1 MLRGLKLGTKLRLAN
16 IILLLFSFILIGVT
30 TYLNINKQNNT
41 YHKKR
46 FERKEQALLKEVEYH
61 LLSKAEYVTEENF
74 IENFVR
80 FTRIRSDINKLDINF
95 YNLDGELLINSNPER
110 FKHFEL
116 PLILS
121 QSITTKVLLSKRQL
135 IEEIDTPNGKYFSSF
150 FLIKNKRNEN
160 LAILNIPY
168 FDFNEVKRSDI
179 QWFLEDLLIIYLF
192 LFILAFFLSYFLSK
206 LITEPLRSLSERIN
220 KLGIDGQNKELNWQ
234 VDDEIGVLIN
244 EYNKTSIKLKESA
257 ELLAQKERESAW
269 REMAKQVAHEV
280 KNPLTPMKLQVQY
293 LQQSLKADD
302 PKFQEKLTD
311 FSEALV
317 EQIDNMTNIANEF
330 SNFASLPKLKF
341 EHFELFSLLKQLRD
355 FYQGQGLKF
364 DQTFQNCQITGDK
377 HQLQRVFNNLI
388 KNAFQSIEEGKIA
401 EIVLTYE
408 RSEDKV
414 YIRLK
419 DNGSGISPELQQ
431 RIFEPKFTT
440 KNSGKGLGLA
450 MSKSIIEAHG
460 GEISIKSERHVGSE
474 FTVILP
480 LLILNKNT

>member
-1 MLRGLKLGTKLRLAN
+1 MMLRGLKLGTKLRLAN

-269 REMAKQVAHEV
+269 REMAKQVAHEI
-280 KNPLTPMKLQVQY
+280 KNPLTPMRLSVQHLLRSY
-293 LQQSLKADD
+293 DAND
-302 PKFQEKLTD
+302 PKSEDKLKRVAN
-311 FSEALV
+311 SII
-317 EQIDNMTNIANEF
+317 EQIDALTNIANEF
-330 SNFASLPKLKF
+330 SNFAKMPRPSEEKLDIIALVRSAKQVF
-341 EHFELFSLLKQLRD
+341 VTGEITVQVVTELEDALIRADRNQM
-355 FYQGQGLKF
+355 
-364 DQTFQNCQITGDK
+364 I
-377 HQLQRVFNNLI
+377 RVFNNLI
-388 KNAFQSIEEGKIA
+388 KNAIQA
-401 EIVLTYE
+401 TP
-408 RSEDKV
+408 ED
-414 YIRLK
+414 R
-419 DNGSGISPELQQ
+419 
-431 RIFEPKFTT
+431 
-440 KNSGKGLGLA
+440 
-450 MSKSIIEAHG
+450 
-460 GEISIKSERHVGSE
+460 
-474 FTVILP
+474 
-480 LLILNKNT
+480 